1 MNQKL
6 PKWCKAILE
15 LKDGKIKNDIPYFNL
30 NELAFKRLKEC
41 KPNSNGVINFK
52 NVRSKIC
59 RNFSINKK
67 QCMELLKYFE
77 VIGKIEFVKQRGIKI
92 I

>member
-1 MNQKL
+1 MNNDLPEWCEKILKL
-6 PKWCKAILE
+6 KE
-15 LKDGKIKNDIPYFNL
+15 GKIKDDISYFDL
-30 NELAFKRLKEC
+30 NELALKRLKEC
-41 KPNSNGVINFK
+41 KPNFNGVINFK
-52 NVRSKIC
+52 KVRCKIC

-77 VIGKIEFVKQRGIKI
+77 ANGKIEFAKQRGIRI